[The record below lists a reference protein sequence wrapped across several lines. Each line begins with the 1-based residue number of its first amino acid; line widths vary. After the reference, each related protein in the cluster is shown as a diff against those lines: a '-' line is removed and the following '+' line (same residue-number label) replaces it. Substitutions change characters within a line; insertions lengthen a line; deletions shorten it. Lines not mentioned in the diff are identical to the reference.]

1 MRITRTR
8 FVLPLLALAVLG
20 GCAASPSDLREAG
33 LRIEVDSASPPYTAI
48 NCVAQK
54 LEPKRTGMIAQIR
67 QTGVKEQYEAAI
79 RILDDTVAVIDA
91 VPAAGAAKGS
101 KLTVWRS
108 PALQGQRE
116 AEFLATAK
124 GC

>member
-1 MRITRTR
+1 MRTTRTR
-8 FVLPLLALAVLG
+8 IVPPFLALAVLG
-20 GCAASPSDLREAG
+20 GCAANPPDIREAG
-33 LRIEVDSASPPYTAI
+33 LRVDVDSASPPYAAI

-91 VPAAGAAKGS
+91 APAAGAAKGS

-116 AEFLATAK
+116 VDFLATAK

>member
-1 MRITRTR
+1 MHTIRTR
-8 FVLPLLALAVLG
+8 VALPILALAVFG
-20 GCAASPSDLREAG
+20 GCAANPSDIREAG
-33 LRIEVDSASPPYTAI
+33 LRIEVASARSPYAAI
-48 NCVAQK
+48 NCVTQK

-91 VPAAGAAKGS
+91 APAAGAAKGS

-108 PALQGQRE
+108 PTLQGQRE
-116 AEFLATAK
+116 ADFLATAK